1 MGKLVAFLWCY
12 RVFLFYD
19 GKDIITWE
27 HGFILP
33 VYCAAGL
40 SVTFYIWES
49 GLHYSYCSH
58 RHGQRIY
65 FFFFDLS
72 LHITQTVVSAWQETP
87 VLQKFQA
94 NSTTNK
100 VFTAYPFLQNRQESR
115 LKVLTVRC
123 LFCCIMCHTHTDVP
137 QLMLWNPI
145 ILLNTGRLCL
155 AVTICLYTIS
165 NFYLLILFYC
175 IYILNINVSL
185 MPLLFLSFFVFS
197 HVRMTLKFFYL
208 IEFLVLQKKK
218 SLKISPFQ
226 LEKVIHV
233 LFRGCEIYAVTS

>member
-12 RVFLFYD
+12 RVFQFYD

-49 GLHYSYCSH
+49 GLHCPYCSH
-58 RHGQRIY
+58 RHGQRIDL
-65 FFFFDLS
+65 FFFYLS

-115 LKVLTVRC
+115 LKVLTVCC
-123 LFCCIMCHTHTDVP
+123 LFLLHHVP
-137 QLMLWNPI
+137 HSHRCSTANVMKPH
-145 ILLNTGRLCL
+145 C
-155 AVTICLYTIS
+155 AVKYWQI
-165 NFYLLILFYC
+165 
-175 IYILNINVSL
+175 
-185 MPLLFLSFFVFS
+185 VFS
-197 HVRMTLKFFYL
+197 
-208 IEFLVLQKKK
+208 
-218 SLKISPFQ
+218 S
-226 LEKVIHV
+226 
-233 LFRGCEIYAVTS
+233 